1 MQLVLYLSCIIEIC
15 CPEEGATGHKSVP
28 ERLRRS
34 QEIKK
39 EIFET
44 SGKVTSLFQIKLQY
58 KRSIIFFKSTLIIA
72 FY

>member
-1 MQLVLYLSCIIEIC
+1 MQLVLYLSGIIEIC

-28 ERLRRS
+28 ERLCRS

-44 SGKVTSLFQIKLQY
+44 SGKVTSLFQIKLQMQHY
-58 KRSIIFFKSTLIIA
+58 VLIIFNLL
-72 FY
+72 